1 MLLTPIDNRFDWQG
15 PYASEN
21 QRLPRSLTWPS
32 SLLQSG
38 WRILTPQRTTNRN
51 CTTRIQA
58 EYREM
63 PGLTLTLPQA
73 ARLFN
78 LEPARCERVLDTLV
92 HAGLL
97 VRYSGM
103 YARADCGRRCA

>member
-1 MLLTPIDNRFDWQG
+1 MALLSP
-15 PYASEN
+15 PV
-21 QRLPRSLTWPS
+21 RLADSDA
-32 SLLQSG
+32 
-38 WRILTPQRTTNRN
+38 
-51 CTTRIQA
+51 TTRDEPQLYVRIEA

-63 PGLTLTLPQA
+63 PGQALTLPQA

-97 VRYSGM
+97 VRHSGM

>member
-1 MLLTPIDNRFDWQG
+1 MALLSP
-15 PYASEN
+15 PV
-21 QRLPRSLTWPS
+21 RLADP
-32 SLLQSG
+32 G
-38 WRILTPQRTTNRN
+38 A
-51 CTTRIQA
+51 TTRDEPQLYARLEA

-78 LEPARCERVLDTLV
+78 LEPACCERVLDALV

-97 VRYSGM
+97 VRYAGM
-103 YARADCGRRCA
+103 YARADCGWRCA

>member
-1 MLLTPIDNRFDWQG
+1 MALLSP
-15 PYASEN
+15 PV
-21 QRLPRSLTWPS
+21 RLAYPDATTGDEPQLHA
-32 SLLQSG
+32 
-38 WRILTPQRTTNRN
+38 RIE
-51 CTTRIQA
+51 A

-78 LEPARCERVLDTLV
+78 LEPARCERLLDTLV
-92 HAGLL
+92 HAGQL
-97 VRYSGM
+97 VRHSGM